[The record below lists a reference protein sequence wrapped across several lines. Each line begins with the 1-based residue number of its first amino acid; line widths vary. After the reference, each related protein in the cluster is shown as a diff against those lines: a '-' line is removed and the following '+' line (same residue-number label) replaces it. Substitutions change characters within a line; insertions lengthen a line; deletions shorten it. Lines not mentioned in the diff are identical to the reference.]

1 MWDFLY
7 LCGALEKS
15 MKEYRFR
22 ISGVHYA
29 ANPEAETLGL
39 PDTEEMHV
47 RTREFLR
54 KIDRE
59 RPLVSLFAEPSNL
72 FNPDCIMAFS
82 KGNRIGRVAD
92 ECVSEVKSLLAQ
104 SEDPILFAR
113 VEDVT
118 IKQHG
123 HLTIVV
129 EAEELT
135 DILPLQSSA
144 IEWGMWLKDD
154 MMRLSPHKQVLAAK
168 EAYYILKKHL
178 MTNIDE
184 ADIVDLKI
192 YLGLWLEGSCHDLS
206 RESRE
211 ARSQFIAQ
219 LEKAQDKDVRLLS
232 EQLKQ
237 QRTSICGRM
246 ALTERA
252 SEWWTERLESEEMK
266 RLWTQWWLVNE
277 GQLWGGLKD
286 IDEKLRQLPG
296 QLYNDIGK
304 RDVVLSRLYYM
315 NTPRKALDA
324 ILTLLMLRE
333 LTCRQLD
340 IEMKPMIES
349 DYETCMPES
358 GKFSMKDLESSFLKF
373 PTKIALGMF
382 GDVST
387 LLAWHPEWQK
397 SAPKIE
403 EQILAQQKEQQ
414 DKQEAKQDK
423 MMETVEKAA
432 ERPATVI
439 SHVENYQPQI
449 QNQNIDL
456 PAPPLGTQEIKRL
469 DDE

>member
-1 MWDFLY
+1 
-7 LCGALEKS
+7 

-29 ANPEAETLGL
+29 ANPEAETKRL

-47 RTREFLR
+47 RTCELLR

-82 KGNRIGRVAD
+82 RGNRIGRVAD
-92 ECVSEVKSLLAQ
+92 ECVGEVKSLLAQ

-113 VEDVT
+113 IENVT
-118 IKQHG
+118 IRQHG
-123 HLTIVV
+123 HLTVVV

-135 DILPLQSSA
+135 NILPLQSSA

-154 MMRLSPHKQVLAAK
+154 MMRLSPHKQVLAEK

-184 ADIVDLKI
+184 ADITDLKI

-219 LEKAQDKDVRLLS
+219 LEKAQNKDVRLLS

-252 SEWWTERLESEEMK
+252 SEWWTERLESEEMQ
-266 RLWTQWWLVNE
+266 RLWMQWWLANE
-277 GQLWGGLKD
+277 GLLWGGLRD

-349 DYETCMPES
+349 EYGSDKVVEDCGETYAES
-358 GKFSMKDLESSFLKF
+358 PIYL
-373 PTKIALGMF
+373 
-382 GDVST
+382 ST
-387 LLAWHPEWQK
+387 AKGQK
-397 SAPKIE
+397 
-403 EQILAQQKEQQ
+403 
-414 DKQEAKQDK
+414 
-423 MMETVEKAA
+423 
-432 ERPATVI
+432 
-439 SHVENYQPQI
+439 
-449 QNQNIDL
+449 IDL
-456 PAPPLGTQEIKRL
+456 IRVLNVMYEQGRFTGKDGSKLTKKEFFIEAGRTFNVDLSSYDKDSRVPCRTVPSWKNI
-469 DDE
+469 

>member
-113 VEDVT
+113 IEDVV
-118 IKQHG
+118 IRQHG

-184 ADIVDLKI
+184 ADIVNLKI

-219 LEKAQDKDVRLLS
+219 LEKAQNKDVRLLS

-246 ALTERA
+246 ALIERA
-252 SEWWTERLESEEMK
+252 SEWWTERLESEEMQ
-266 RLWTQWWLVNE
+266 RLWMQWWLANE
-277 GQLWGGLKD
+277 GLLWGGLRD

-333 LTCRQLD
+333 LTCRKLG

-349 DYETCMPES
+349 EYGSDKVVEECGETYTES
-358 GKFSMKDLESSFLKF
+358 PIYL
-373 PTKIALGMF
+373 
-382 GDVST
+382 ST
-387 LLAWHPEWQK
+387 AKGQK
-397 SAPKIE
+397 
-403 EQILAQQKEQQ
+403 
-414 DKQEAKQDK
+414 
-423 MMETVEKAA
+423 
-432 ERPATVI
+432 
-439 SHVENYQPQI
+439 
-449 QNQNIDL
+449 IDL
-456 PAPPLGTQEIKRL
+456 IRVLNVMYEQGRFTGKDGSKLTKKEFFIEAGRTFHVDLSNYDNDLSRSMSDSTKLEKHLKPFEDMKLKMIEIWNSK
-469 DDE
+469 

>member
-1 MWDFLY
+1 
-7 LCGALEKS
+7 

-29 ANPEAETLGL
+29 ANPEAETKGL

-47 RTREFLR
+47 RTRELLR

-82 KGNRIGRVAD
+82 RGNRIGRVAD
-92 ECVSEVKSLLAQ
+92 ECVGEVKSLLAQ

-113 VEDVT
+113 IEDVA
-118 IKQHG
+118 IRQHG
-123 HLTIVV
+123 HLTVVV

-144 IEWGMWLKDD
+144 IEWSMWLRDD
-154 MMRLSPHKQVLAAK
+154 MMRLSPHKQVLAEK

-184 ADIVDLKI
+184 ADITDLKI

-219 LEKAQDKDVRLLS
+219 LEKAQNKDVRLLS

-252 SEWWTERLESEEMK
+252 SEWWTERLESEEMQ
-266 RLWTQWWLVNE
+266 RLWMQWWLANE
-277 GQLWGGLKD
+277 GLLWGGLRD

-349 DYETCMPES
+349 EYGSDKVVEDCGETYTESPIYLSTAKGQKIDLIRVLNVMYEQGRFT
-358 GKFSMKDLESSFLKF
+358 GKDGSKLTKKEFFIEAGRTFHVDLSNYDKDLSRSMSDSTKLEKHLKPF
-373 PTKIALGMF
+373 EDMKLKM
-382 GDVST
+382 
-387 LLAWHPEWQK
+387 
-397 SAPKIE
+397 IE
-403 EQILAQQKEQQ
+403 IWNSK
-414 DKQEAKQDK
+414 
-423 MMETVEKAA
+423 
-432 ERPATVI
+432 
-439 SHVENYQPQI
+439 
-449 QNQNIDL
+449 
-456 PAPPLGTQEIKRL
+456 
-469 DDE
+469 

>member
-1 MWDFLY
+1 
-7 LCGALEKS
+7 
-15 MKEYRFR
+15 MKEYHFR

-29 ANPEAETLGL
+29 ANPEAETQRL
-39 PDTEEMHV
+39 PDTEEMHE

-82 KGNRIGRVAD
+82 RGNRIGRVAD
-92 ECVSEVKSLLAQ
+92 ECVGEVKSLLAQ

-123 HLTIVV
+123 HLRVIV

-144 IEWGMWLKDD
+144 IEWDMWLKDD
-154 MMRLSPHKQVLAAK
+154 MMRLSPHRQTLTEK
-168 EAYYILKKHL
+168 EAYYILKKQL
-178 MTNIDE
+178 LKNVDE
-184 ADIVDLKI
+184 ADITDLQL
-192 YLGLWLEGSCHDLS
+192 YLGLWMKGSCHDLS
-206 RESRE
+206 RETRE
-211 ARSQFIAQ
+211 ARTQFIAQ
-219 LEKAQDKDVRLLS
+219 LEKAQRMEVRLLS

-277 GQLWGGLKD
+277 GLLWGGLRD

-296 QLYNDIGK
+296 QLYNDIDK

-340 IEMKPMIES
+340 IDMKPMIES
-349 DYETCMPES
+349 DYGSDKVVEVCDEAYSES
-358 GKFSMKDLESSFLKF
+358 PIYLSTAKGQKIDLIRVLNVMYEQGRFTGKDGSKLTKKELFIEAGRTFHVDLSNYDKDLSRSMSDSTKLEKHLKPF
-373 PTKIALGMF
+373 EDMKL
-382 GDVST
+382 
-387 LLAWHPEWQK
+387 
-397 SAPKIE
+397 
-403 EQILAQQKEQQ
+403 
-414 DKQEAKQDK
+414 K
-423 MMETVEKAA
+423 M
-432 ERPATVI
+432 
-439 SHVENYQPQI
+439 
-449 QNQNIDL
+449 ID
-456 PAPPLGTQEIKRL
+456 IWNSK
-469 DDE
+469 

>member
-47 RTREFLR
+47 RTRELLR

-277 GQLWGGLKD
+277 GQLWGGLRD

-349 DYETCMPES
+349 EYGSDKVVEECGETYTESPIYLSTAKGQKIDLIRVLNVMYEQGRFT
-358 GKFSMKDLESSFLKF
+358 GKDGSKLTKKEFFIEAGRTFHVDLSSYDKDLSRSMSDSTKLEKHLKPF
-373 PTKIALGMF
+373 EDMKLKM
-382 GDVST
+382 
-387 LLAWHPEWQK
+387 
-397 SAPKIE
+397 IE
-403 EQILAQQKEQQ
+403 IWNSK
-414 DKQEAKQDK
+414 
-423 MMETVEKAA
+423 
-432 ERPATVI
+432 
-439 SHVENYQPQI
+439 
-449 QNQNIDL
+449 
-456 PAPPLGTQEIKRL
+456 
-469 DDE
+469 